1 MHGLCRAP
9 DRQEQISLECIFAM
23 ITIVYDFLFLF
34 SILHY
39 LLSILSGIWLLGIN
53 KMQVYIV
60 LVSCELNSTR
70 SAYLYLLNKVLED
83 IKPEDALIYSYR
95 AAACGF
101 AAKLTQKEAKKLQG
115 VDGVLEVIRSMTYH
129 LDDGMSSA
137 AFIDGPV

>member
-1 MHGLCRAP
+1 MARSCL
-9 DRQEQISLECIFAM
+9 Q
-23 ITIVYDFLFLF
+23 FLP
-34 SILHY
+34 
-39 LLSILSGIWLLGIN
+39 ILSLILFTLLESQSYARTLQGSR
-53 KMQVYIV
+53 QVYIV